1 MGYSNRL
8 DINSMTFFE
17 AYRLPTLESTHH
29 QMLSRMQKSHKKIRK
44 LHLIAAL
51 AGSLGISKA
60 YADTGSALAPS
71 QKYYMPQLYTG
82 LSLGV
87 QRLTGRRSEI
97 TQATSDRLVPLEETV
112 IFSDRLRFSNNN
124 GYYSAHVGFTWDVPN
139 IPLFFGPEIYLG
151 RGSATTD
158 LKQTVFEVDNN
169 LKRTL
174 SASISQSWFW
184 GGSLQIGV
192 DYQKKLRP
200 YLLFG
205 IDKSAF
211 EYTGTYIPR
220 SEAAIDLILGNPEV
234 LDLPNTLLKTRK
246 WLRAFFWGVG
256 IEKQFNNWR
265 IGADVRM
272 MRYKELKSA
281 YKAITVDPETLFS
294 SFKPN
299 NIRFGLK
306 ASYLF

>member
-1 MGYSNRL
+1 MRYFEDLSNKP
-8 DINSMTFFE
+8 IVSFE
-17 AYRLPTLESTHH
+17 AYRLPTPESMHH
-29 QMLSRMQKSHKKIRK
+29 QTSLEIQKNHNKIRN
-44 LHLIAAL
+44 LYFIAAL
-51 AGSLGISKA
+51 AGSLGMNEACANTS
-60 YADTGSALAPS
+60 SVPAPS
-71 QKYYMPQLYTG
+71 QKYYMPQLYAG

-97 TQATSDRLVPLEETV
+97 TQATSDRLIPPEETV
-112 IFSDRLRFSNNN
+112 IFSDRLHFSNNN
-124 GYYSAHVGFTWDVPN
+124 GYYSAHAGFTWDVPN
-139 IPLFFGPEIYLG
+139 IPFFFGPEIYLG
-151 RGSATTD
+151 RGSTTTD
-158 LKQTVFEVDNN
+158 LKQTVLETDNK

-192 DYQKKLRP
+192 NYQGLRP

-211 EYTGTYIPR
+211 EYVGIYVPR
-220 SEAAIDLILGNPEV
+220 SEAAIDLILGNPGV
-234 LDLPNTLLKTRK
+234 LDFPNTLLKTRK
-246 WLRAFFWGVG
+246 WLRAFFWGAG

-265 IGADVRM
+265 LGADVRV

-281 YKAITVDPETLFS
+281 YKAITTDPETLFS

>member
-1 MGYSNRL
+1 MAFFKVCTLSN
-8 DINSMTFFE
+8 
-17 AYRLPTLESTHH
+17 LESTDP
-29 QMLSRMQKSHKKIRK
+29 QISLGIQKDRNKIRTF
-44 LHLIAAL
+44 HLIVTL
-51 AGSLGISKA
+51 IGSLGMNGA
-60 YADTGSALAPS
+60 CADTSPAPALP
-71 QKYYMPQLYTG
+71 QKPYYIPQFYAG

-87 QRLTGRRSEI
+87 QRLTGQRSEI
-97 TQATSDRLVPLEETV
+97 TQATSTRLIPTEETV
-112 IFSDRLRFSNNN
+112 IFSDHLRFSNRN
-124 GYYSAHVGFTWDVPN
+124 GYYLTHIGFTWDVPN

-151 RGSATTD
+151 RGSTTTD

-174 SASISQSWFW
+174 SASIRQSTFW

-192 DYQKKLRP
+192 DFQGKLRP

-211 EYTGTYIPR
+211 EYTGIYVPR
-220 SEAAIDLILGNPEV
+220 SEAALDILAGGAGAA
-234 LDLPNTLLKTRK
+234 DLPDTLLKTRK
-246 WLRAFFWGVG
+246 RLRAFFWGVG

-265 IGADVRM
+265 LGADVRV
-272 MRYKELKSA
+272 MRYKELKSS
-281 YKAITVDPETLFS
+281 YKAITVDPETLFA

-299 NIRFGLK
+299 NVRFGLK